1 MPLLRPSPSD
11 FTAVVKALANAGA
24 AVTNP
29 QGFRPPSK
37 SSVAFVNAAAVSSI
51 ITGSP
56 FKFVQ
61 PKRAAPAPVTIS
73 LANVGSSDAF
83 IVKYNSSG
91 TPQWARRIGGT
102 SSDRAVGIDTD
113 SSGNIIV
120 IGWYDSSPLTIYAAD
135 GTTSFTTLA
144 NAGSIDTFIVKYNS
158 SGTPQWAR
166 RIGGTSSDAPNYP
179 RPVAVDSNG
188 DIVLHGTYSSTVSIY
203 GSSASFTTLSNAGD
217 SDSYIVKYNSSGT
230 PQWARRIGGTSTEI
244 SYSIGVD
251 SNGDIVV
258 AGVYS
263 SNPVSIYDS
272 SASFTTLSNAG
283 ASDAYIVKYN
293 SSGTPQWANK
303 IDGLGNQYPF
313 SLNIDSNRNIIVVG
327 YYNTNS
333 LSIYD
338 GSASLTT
345 LNHEGGED
353 AMIVKY
359 NSSGTPQWARRI
371 AGTASD
377 YIYGIDTDSS
387 GNIVVTGAY
396 YSDTLTIYDT
406 DGTTAFTTLSNN
418 TQGGAISNTFVVK
431 YNSSGTPQWARR
443 IGGSSSDQGNALS
456 IDSGGNIVVTGWY
469 ESSPLTIYAAD
480 GTTSFTTLV
489 NTVSDNTDDTF
500 IVKYNSSG
508 TPQWARRIAGTSFE
522 VSYSMDI
529 DSNGD
534 IVVAGRYT
542 SNPLTIT
549 S

>member
-24 AVTNP
+24 AVSNP

-166 RIGGTSSDAPNYP
+166 RIGGTS
-179 RPVAVDSNG
+179 
-188 DIVLHGTYSSTVSIY
+188 
-203 GSSASFTTLSNAGD
+203 
-217 SDSYIVKYNSSGT
+217 
-230 PQWARRIGGTSTEI
+230 TEI

-283 ASDAYIVKYN
+283 DSDSY
-293 SSGTPQWANK
+293 
-303 IDGLGNQYPF
+303 
-313 SLNIDSNRNIIVVG
+313 
-327 YYNTNS
+327 
-333 LSIYD
+333 
-338 GSASLTT
+338 
-345 LNHEGGED
+345 
-353 AMIVKY
+353 
-359 NSSGTPQWARRI
+359 
-371 AGTASD
+371 
-377 YIYGIDTDSS
+377 
-387 GNIVVTGAY
+387 
-396 YSDTLTIYDT
+396 
-406 DGTTAFTTLSNN
+406 
-418 TQGGAISNTFVVK
+418 
-431 YNSSGTPQWARR
+431 
-443 IGGSSSDQGNALS
+443 
-456 IDSGGNIVVTGWY
+456 
-469 ESSPLTIYAAD
+469 
-480 GTTSFTTLV
+480 
-489 NTVSDNTDDTF
+489 

>member
-1 MPLLRPSPSD
+1 M
-11 FTAVVKALANAGA
+11 
-24 AVTNP
+24 
-29 QGFRPPSK
+29 
-37 SSVAFVNAAAVSSI
+37 NAAAVSSI

-217 SDSYIVKYNSSGT
+217 SDSY
-230 PQWARRIGGTSTEI
+230 
-244 SYSIGVD
+244 
-251 SNGDIVV
+251 
-258 AGVYS
+258 
-263 SNPVSIYDS
+263 
-272 SASFTTLSNAG
+272 
-283 ASDAYIVKYN
+283 
-293 SSGTPQWANK
+293 
-303 IDGLGNQYPF
+303 
-313 SLNIDSNRNIIVVG
+313 
-327 YYNTNS
+327 
-333 LSIYD
+333 
-338 GSASLTT
+338 
-345 LNHEGGED
+345 
-353 AMIVKY
+353 IVKY

>member
-1 MPLLRPSPSD
+1 M
-11 FTAVVKALANAGA
+11 
-24 AVTNP
+24 
-29 QGFRPPSK
+29 
-37 SSVAFVNAAAVSSI
+37 NAAAVSSI

-144 NAGSIDTFIVKYNS
+144 NAGSIDTF
-158 SGTPQWAR
+158 
-166 RIGGTSSDAPNYP
+166 
-179 RPVAVDSNG
+179 
-188 DIVLHGTYSSTVSIY
+188 
-203 GSSASFTTLSNAGD
+203 
-217 SDSYIVKYNSSGT
+217 
-230 PQWARRIGGTSTEI
+230 
-244 SYSIGVD
+244 
-251 SNGDIVV
+251 
-258 AGVYS
+258 
-263 SNPVSIYDS
+263 
-272 SASFTTLSNAG
+272 
-283 ASDAYIVKYN
+283 IVKYN

>member
-1 MPLLRPSPSD
+1 M
-11 FTAVVKALANAGA
+11 
-24 AVTNP
+24 TNP

-144 NAGSIDTFIVKYNS
+144 NAGSIDTF
-158 SGTPQWAR
+158 
-166 RIGGTSSDAPNYP
+166 
-179 RPVAVDSNG
+179 
-188 DIVLHGTYSSTVSIY
+188 
-203 GSSASFTTLSNAGD
+203 
-217 SDSYIVKYNSSGT
+217 IVKYNSSGT